1 MSTEYAATETRLPVS
16 RPTLRK
22 VRRAKEDAGF
32 PSYDTFLAYMIEEF
46 DPEDYSE
53 E

>member
-1 MSTEYAATETRLPVS
+1 MSTEYSATETRLPVS

-32 PSYDTFLAYMIEEF
+32 PNYDQFLSMLVDDF
-46 DPEDYSE
+46 DPEE
-53 E
+53 HTE